1 MTTILSYAP
10 GMQFDNFV
18 DAVPN
23 SSDEAS
29 TDSAD
34 SPIDYSQFQDTFLND
49 LQLQPGQS
57 GACFDLDFDL
67 GFQVPDL
74 SIPPT
79 WSHNAPLKEVSSTP
93 LCYLEAS
100 VAASVEALKAS
111 APEGYGTKQHAP
123 VKKMMKHEKHEDD
136 RVVRRRTK
144 NREAAQ
150 ASRLRKRMRL
160 ETLESLVAEQK
171 SITHAIVVERDNM
184 MRENATLRTEIEY
197 LKQALRS
204 SMDGLKGLDADQLFA
219 QVDLGY

>member
-1 MTTILSYAP
+1 MTSVLSYVP
-10 GMQFDNFV
+10 EMQFDNFV

-49 LQLQPGQS
+49 LHLQPGQS
-57 GACFDLDFDL
+57 GPCFDLDFDL

-74 SIPPT
+74 SLPPG
-79 WSHNAPLKEVSSTP
+79 WSQNAPVKEEPSTP
-93 LCYLEAS
+93 LCYLEAG
-100 VAASVEALKAS
+100 VAASLEALKAS
-111 APEGYGTKQHAP
+111 ALEGYGTKQHAT
-123 VKKMMKHEKHEDD
+123 VKKMKHEKVEDD

-171 SITHAIVVERDNM
+171 AITHSIVADRDNM
-184 MRENATLRTEIEY
+184 MRENATLRAEVEY
-197 LKQALRS
+197 LKQALRV
-204 SMDGLKGLDADQLFA
+204 SMDSLKGCEADQLFA
-219 QVDLGY
+219 QVDLGF